1 MASEI
6 PYEGVMKAFRALRKT
21 EGAVKT
27 LDTRVTKIEKE
38 GGGGGGGGDD
48 TKAREALRAVAA
60 TITNKEGSGSGGKWT
75 LADATEVIRTISNVI
90 TEALACAAVALCVGC
105 ASNPPLKAVGP
116 HGYTHFED
124 MDPDAEVL
132 TYDEVTNLV
141 HSIVATKK
149 FDLDSFGNITAGGL
163 GLPEYIANTVTNLS
177 GNTMVMT
184 VPDGEGGYK
193 HEFYLLDSEDFAPYA
208 APATEPLGKRNE
220 GESEAPAGSGP
231 RANFATSEPKT
242 QTPTKGTH

>member
-21 EGAVKT
+21 EGAVKS

-38 GGGGGGGGDD
+38 GGGGGTEDA
-48 TKAREALRAVAA
+48 KARKALEDVAA
-60 TITNKEGSGSGGKWT
+60 LITTTEGSGTGGKWT
-75 LADATEVIRTISNVI
+75 LADCSQVLRSIATTI
-90 TEALACAAVALCVGC
+90 TEALACVAVALCVGC

-141 HSIVATKK
+141 HRIVATKR
-149 FDLDSFGNITAGGL
+149 FDIDSFGNITAGGV

-208 APATEPLGKRNE
+208 APAIEPLGKRNE

-231 RANFATSEPKT
+231 RANLATSEPKP

>member
-1 MASEI
+1 MAYSGSI
-6 PYEGVMKAFRALRKT
+6 DLISGLRPKNNGSFPLVNAHDVYVDDDHRLDDVLDGKAKKALVDI
-21 EGAVKT
+21 AS
-27 LDTRVTKIEKE
+27 L
-38 GGGGGGGGDD
+38 
-48 TKAREALRAVAA
+48 
-60 TITNKEGSGSGGKWT
+60 ITGTVGSGSEGKWT
-75 LADATEVIRTISNVI
+75 LADCTSVVKAVATKI
-90 TEALACAAVALCVGC
+90 TEALACLAACACLAGCVFGP
-105 ASNPPLKAVGP
+105 PPLKAAGP

-141 HSIVATKK
+141 HRIVATKR
-149 FDLDSFGNITAGGL
+149 FDLDSFGNITAGGV

-208 APATEPLGKRNE
+208 APATDPLGKRNE